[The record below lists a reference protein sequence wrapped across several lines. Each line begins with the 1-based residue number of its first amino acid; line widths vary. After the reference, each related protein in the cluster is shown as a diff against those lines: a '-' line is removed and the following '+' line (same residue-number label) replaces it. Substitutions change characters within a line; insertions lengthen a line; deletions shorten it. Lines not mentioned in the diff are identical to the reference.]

1 MNVFN
6 LALRRSKCSNFALET
21 SQSQFMKKHILYLI
35 GVVMVFASCSTA
47 YKNTQTPDDMYYSP
61 SSEAGAKQVAAS
73 DDRYEQYMNTNDDQY
88 LRMRVANRSRWSSI
102 DDYDYWYDSR
112 YDFGYGCSMSRAS
125 MFYSFNP
132 YYMRPWTT
140 SFTFGYG
147 YPYAGMGFYPF
158 YSYGGFYSGF
168 GYGYGYGYG
177 GWYAPMYTVVSYKNP
192 KVMARNSANYL
203 STYRNRTYSNSNY
216 NLKNYNAR
224 YNNYNNGTRYN
235 NTNTNGRYSN
245 YNNNRSYSNDNN
257 LNNSRPTRSFTPSTP
272 SYSPSRSSGGSFGGG
287 GGGGSMRS
295 SSSGSIRPR

>member
-1 MNVFN
+1 
-6 LALRRSKCSNFALET
+6 
-21 SQSQFMKKHILYLI
+21 MKKHILYLI

-61 SSEAGAKQVAAS
+61 SSEAGTKQAAVS
-73 DDRYEQYMNTNDDQY
+73 DDRYEQYMSTNDDQY

-140 SFTFGYG
+140 SFAFGYG

-158 YSYGGFYSGF
+158 YSYGGFYSGIGF

-192 KVMARNSANYL
+192 KVMARSSANYL
-203 STYRNRTYSNSNY
+203 STYRNRTYSNNNY
-216 NLKNYNAR
+216 NLKNYNNAR
-224 YNNYNNGTRYN
+224 YNNYNSGTRYN
-235 NTNTNGRYSN
+235 NTNGRYNN
-245 YNNNRSYSNDNN
+245 YNNNNRSYNNDNSN
-257 LNNSRPTRSFTPSTP
+257 FSNSRPSRSFTPSTP
-272 SYSPSRSSGGSFGGG
+272 SYSGSRSSGGSFGGG
-287 GGGGSMRS
+287 GGGGTMRS
-295 SSSGSIRPR
+295 SSSGSVRPR